1 MPVITDK
8 QMAKFK
14 TLYKSHFNEDLSP
27 QDALDKA
34 MKLLVMM
41 KIVYKPMTVE
51 QYNRVQ
57 ESRKRLGLEP
67 IPLDTSKSG

>member
-1 MPVITDK
+1 
-8 QMAKFK
+8 
-14 TLYKSHFNEDLSP
+14 
-27 QDALDKA
+27 

-67 IPLDTSKSG
+67 IPLDTSKSGW

>member
-1 MPVITDK
+1 MHLTDK
-8 QMAKFK
+8 QLTEFK
-14 TLYKSHFNEDLSP
+14 ALYKKHFGEELGQ

-41 KIVYKPMTVE
+41 KIVYKPITVE
-51 QYNRVQ
+51 QYNQVQ

-67 IPLDTSKSG
+67 IPLDTGKSG

>member
-1 MPVITDK
+1 MYITNN
-8 QMAKFK
+8 QLSKFK
-14 TLYKSHFNEDLSP
+14 ALYRAHFGEDLSQ

-51 QYNRVQ
+51 RYNQVQ
-57 ESRKRLGLEP
+57 ERRKQLEME
-67 IPLDTSKSG
+67 K

>member
-14 TLYKSHFNEDLSP
+14 ALYKAHFGKDLTP

-51 QYNRVQ
+51 QYNQVQ
-57 ESRKRLGLEP
+57 ERRK
-67 IPLDTSKSG
+67 

>member
-1 MPVITDK
+1 
-8 QMAKFK
+8 MAKFK
-14 TLYKSHFNEDLSP
+14 TLYKSHFDEDLSP

-57 ESRKRLGLEP
+57 ESRKRLGLGP

>member
-1 MPVITDK
+1 
-8 QMAKFK
+8 MAKFK
-14 TLYKSHFNEDLSP
+14 ALYKAHFGEDLGP

>member
-14 TLYKSHFNEDLSP
+14 TLYKSHFDEDLSP